1 MKNKQ
6 LLGHLA
12 AMFTIFLWGSTF
24 ISTKILLT
32 TFSPTEILFFRFFIG
47 YLALMIIYPVTMKVR
62 NKKHEGMFA
71 LAGLCGVVLYYFL
84 ENVALTYTFASNAG
98 VISSVVPFFSF
109 LLAYFLLKDEP
120 LDSRFFIGFFI
131 AMTGIVLIS
140 MNGMTTFQLNPLGD
154 ALALTATIVW
164 AFYSILSK
172 MINQYGYHI
181 IQVTRRVFFYG
192 LLWMIPLIWHFK
204 IRLDWERL
212 TNPSFAFH
220 LLFLGLFASA
230 ICFLTWSFSVKTL
243 GVVKSSVYIY
253 GVPIITMVISM
264 IVLHERLT
272 LMSALGTA
280 LTLGGLLLSD
290 KKSTGRKKQKPHVL
304 MQDKKAL

>member
-32 TFSPTEILFFRFFIG
+32 AFSPTEILFFRFFIG
-47 YLALMIIYPVTMKVR
+47 YLALMIIYPFTMKVQS
-62 NKKHEGMFA
+62 KKHEGMFA

-98 VISSVVPFFSF
+98 VISSVVPCFSF

-120 LDSRFFIGFFI
+120 LHSRFFIGFFI

-204 IRLDWERL
+204 VRLDWERL

-220 LLFLGLFASA
+220 LLFLGVFASA
-230 ICFLTWSFSVKTL
+230 ICFLTWSFSMKTI

-253 GVPIITMVISM
+253 GVPIITMIISM
-264 IVLHERLT
+264 IVLHESLT
-272 LMSALGTA
+272 FMSGLGTA

-290 KKSTGRKKQKPHVL
+290 KKSAGRKKQKPHVL